1 MDQRSGAAIVTRAR
15 HAGASPALFRR
26 RQKEVAMV
34 LGLALLA
41 FTAVVGLAAL
51 WLGIS
56 FAMRPAER
64 TLAMLRPLSLAVILA
79 SASSI
84 VSGLAASFARAATF
98 VEAGPV
104 TPSGMLMAGLAEA
117 MVTAGVGFALL
128 AVAWLCVGIG
138 MRRQP

>member
-1 MDQRSGAAIVTRAR
+1 
-15 HAGASPALFRR
+15 
-26 RQKEVAMV
+26 MV

-41 FTAVVGLAAL
+41 FTALVGLAAL

-84 VSGLAASFARAATF
+84 VSGLAASFARAA
-98 VEAGPV
+98 
-104 TPSGMLMAGLAEA
+104 
-117 MVTAGVGFALL
+117 
-128 AVAWLCVGIG
+128 
-138 MRRQP
+138 